1 MKKIAFIALA
11 ALAITFTS
19 CRDQE
24 KKEMSETETIIEEA
38 RENGSEIDVSDDG
51 TKVKIEAPNGDETK
65 IKMKDDG
72 VKIKTDDNN

>member
-1 MKKIAFIALA
+1 MKKVTILVLALM
-11 ALAITFTS
+11 AISFTS

-24 KKEMSETETIIEEA
+24 KEEMSETETIIQEA
-38 RENGSEIDVSDDG
+38 RDNGSEIDVSDDG

-65 IKMKDDG
+65 IKMDDDG